1 MLKSHLA
8 ICFFLALSASSFAKE
23 DRNAVVER
31 AKGVMEILKNSD
43 KNKDGQLAQKEL
55 IGHADLTGFD
65 TDGDGTLSKTEYSA
79 AKTELDDRITGM
91 DKKKEKAAKK
101 KKQEEKKKQ
110 EVKPGEEKKDDA
122 KPSEK
127 KV

>member
-1 MLKSHLA
+1 MLKSPLA
-8 ICFFLALSASSFAKE
+8 ICLFLALSANSFAKE
-23 DRNAVVER
+23 DRKAVVER
-31 AKGVMEILKNSD
+31 AKGVIEILKNAD
-43 KNKDGQLAQKEL
+43 KDHDGQLTQKEL
-55 IGHADLTGFD
+55 LGHADLTAFD
-65 TDGDGTLSKTEYSA
+65 SDGDGALSKSEYSA

-110 EVKPGEEKKDDA
+110 EVKPGEEKKVEA

-127 KV
+127 KT